1 MFDHEPER
9 FREPENGVCRFA
21 PGIGEVLDR
30 EKGSVNVVMPVD
42 QKQLHFVNV
51 TEQRP
56 FPIFMLMILI
66 MILIL

>member
-1 MFDHEPER
+1 MAFVGSPRELER
-9 FREPENGVCRFA
+9 F
-21 PGIGEVLDR
+21 LDR

-42 QKQLHFVNV
+42 QKQLHLVNV